1 MAKVASAAPA
11 EDTAAADVQQQ
22 IEASVLRTAEMFALT
37 KRSASSAY
45 DYAPSKKVRVRTKL
59 NDTYLLEFPDA
70 LLEPKIAVEAID
82 STATPTEAA
91 TLAAPGPA
99 PTPADVVMG
108 GHPVPSA
115 PGFSIAGEDSTT
127 AEKPSFVDQV
137 AKEAEEELALK
148 KRKIAVSNINGDAS
162 SAVVEYKKL
171 TETAAQF
178 SSSAIARRRA
188 TQVPKPKWHAPWKLK
203 RVIAGHLG
211 WVRSISVDPT
221 NDWFVTGSA
230 DRTIKVWDLAS
241 GQLKLTL
248 TGHINAIRGLEVSP
262 RHPYLFSAG
271 EDKKVLC
278 WDLEYNKVIRSYH
291 GHLSGVFSLKVHP
304 TLDILVS
311 GGRDAVARDFTAPK
325 RYNKG
330 PILITVLLFEQL
342 KDHAAGKLDD
352 QKMNEPQERLSAPSQ
367 SLQRTRNFQCRE
379 HADRHQENGKE
390 KRRRPAA
397 ETESR
402 QTSPYQ
408 PFPVK
413 KAAPPVEPPA
423 APVEKETKKEE
434 KAEVTVAAA
443 AEPVPETKQDEAEKA
458 PESTSEPE
466 MDAPAKPVT
475 EEEKR
480 AARAAK
486 FGIPLSLDDKKAQR
500 AKRFHLPSAV
510 AEEENAKRL
519 KRAERFQLETK
530 DTLEKKKEARAER
543 FGLNAEEKRRLDRAK
558 RFGLETSEVF
568 EEKRR
573 KRMERFTTAPK

>member
-311 GGRDAVARDFTAPK
+311 GGRDAVARVWDMRTKNQIHVLSGHQGTVWAMETQATDPQIITGSSDSTVKLWDLAAGKVMTTLTNHKKAVRAVTKSPTDHTFMSGAADNMKKWEAKEGRFLRNFSTHNAIINSISINQDGVMASCGDNGSMRFWDYQTGYCFQNDSTKAQPGSLDSETGIFASTFDKTGLRFITCEADKTIKVWQEDSSESEESHPIDMAQWTKDFTAPK
-325 RYNKG
+325 RY
-330 PILITVLLFEQL
+330 
-342 KDHAAGKLDD
+342 
-352 QKMNEPQERLSAPSQ
+352 
-367 SLQRTRNFQCRE
+367 
-379 HADRHQENGKE
+379 
-390 KRRRPAA
+390 
-397 ETESR
+397 
-402 QTSPYQ
+402 
-408 PFPVK
+408 
-413 KAAPPVEPPA
+413 
-423 APVEKETKKEE
+423 
-434 KAEVTVAAA
+434 
-443 AEPVPETKQDEAEKA
+443 
-458 PESTSEPE
+458 
-466 MDAPAKPVT
+466 
-475 EEEKR
+475 
-480 AARAAK
+480 
-486 FGIPLSLDDKKAQR
+486 
-500 AKRFHLPSAV
+500 
-510 AEEENAKRL
+510 
-519 KRAERFQLETK
+519 
-530 DTLEKKKEARAER
+530 
-543 FGLNAEEKRRLDRAK
+543 
-558 RFGLETSEVF
+558 
-568 EEKRR
+568 
-573 KRMERFTTAPK
+573 